1 VSLSHADKAFFTDV
15 LDPRYYGYADAYDLF
30 NAAFGVRWAKGRV
43 TTSVKATNLLND
55 DIRQH
60 NFGDFLKRTVLG
72 EVRLNF

>member
-1 VSLSHADKAFFTDV
+1 
-15 LDPRYYGYADAYDLF
+15 
-30 NAAFGVRWAKGRV
+30 VRWAKGRV

-60 NFGDFLKRTVLG
+60 NFGDYLKRTILG